1 MNEQSIAE
9 PLEPLYV
16 PTSGND
22 HQERDTAIEKA
33 AMRKIIWRIVPIL
46 TLSYFLAYLDRINIG
61 FAALEM
67 NKSLG
72 LSSTVYGW
80 AAGVFFIAYI
90 IFEIPSNLILER
102 VGTRV
107 WIARILM
114 TWGLIAAGAA
124 FVVGP
129 ASLVIV
135 RFLLGFAEA
144 GFFPGVLLYLTYWC
158 PAAYRAKVIAAFSV
172 SVPLAGFV
180 GSPLSGALLGM
191 DGYLGLHGW
200 QWLFIVEGL
209 PATFLGLFVL
219 VYLPSK
225 PDSAS
230 WLSRDEKR
238 WLQRKLAAEELSNAG
253 GSHGSVWRTLANPRV
268 LALGLASA
276 GSLATGYGLAF
287 WQPQMVKSFGLT
299 NFQTGLVNA
308 VPFAVAAVGM
318 FVWARRSDGRRERV
332 WHTVVPLLVSA
343 VALASCIYLHQ
354 LSLVVVALCFALLG
368 GYGVKGPF
376 WALVS
381 EWTSP
386 SEKAA
391 AIAMINSL
399 ANISGFVAPFLL
411 GFIKDQTGSFVL
423 GLIPMIVLAC
433 IGAATILIL
442 KGYGA
447 SGSRQPVS
455 SPG

>member
-1 MNEQSIAE
+1 MNNHSIAE
-9 PLEPLYV
+9 PLKTLDASASD
-16 PTSGND
+16 SG
-22 HQERDTAIEKA
+22 HQDRADVSIEKA
-33 AMRKIIWRIVPIL
+33 TMRKVIWRIVPIL

-61 FAALEM
+61 FAALDM

-80 AAGVFFIAYI
+80 AAGIFFIAYI
-90 IFEIPSNLILER
+90 IFEIPSNLIMER
-102 VGTRV
+102 VGARL
-107 WIARILM
+107 WIARIM
-114 TWGLIAAGAA
+114 ITWGLIAAATA

-129 ASLVIV
+129 ASLVAM
-135 RFLLGFAEA
+135 RFLLGVAEA
-144 GFFPGVLLYLTYWC
+144 GFFPGALLYLTYWC

-172 SVPLAGFV
+172 SIPLAGFV

-191 DGYLGLHGW
+191 DGHFGLHGW

-209 PATFLGLFVL
+209 PAAILGFVVL
-219 VYLPSK
+219 AFLPSK
-225 PDSAS
+225 PDSAA
-230 WLSRDEKR
+230 WLTDEEKR
-238 WLQRKLAAEELSNAG
+238 WLQQTLASEAL
-253 GSHGSVWRTLANPRV
+253 SHGGASHGNVWRTLANPRV

-299 NFQTGLVNA
+299 NFQTGLVNSI
-308 VPFAVAAVGM
+308 PFAVAAVGM
-318 FVWARRSDGRRERV
+318 FVWARRSDNRRERV
-332 WHTVVPLLVSA
+332 WHTVTPLLVSA
-343 VALASCIYLHQ
+343 VALASCIYLNQ

-399 ANISGFVAPFLL
+399 ANVSGFVAPFLL

-423 GLIPMIVLAC
+423 GLIPMVVLAL

-442 KGYGA
+442 KGRIA
-447 SGSRQPVS
+447 ARAH
-455 SPG
+455 

>member
-1 MNEQSIAE
+1 MS
-9 PLEPLYV
+9 
-16 PTSGND
+16 
-22 HQERDTAIEKA
+22 
-33 AMRKIIWRIVPIL
+33 KIIWRIVPIL

-102 VGTRV
+102 VGARI

-114 TWGLIAAGAA
+114 TWGLIAAGTA

-129 ASLVIV
+129 ASLVIM

-180 GSPLSGALLGM
+180 GSRLSGALLGM

-225 PDSAS
+225 PESAS
-230 WLSRDEKR
+230 WLSDDEKR
-238 WLQRKLAAEELSNAG
+238 WLQRKLAAEELGNAS
-253 GSHGSVWRTLANPRV
+253 GSHGSVGARSRTPGSSPLGSPQPAV
-268 LALGLASA
+268 LRP
-276 GSLATGYGLAF
+276 ATA
-287 WQPQMVKSFGLT
+287 WP
-299 NFQTGLVNA
+299 
-308 VPFAVAAVGM
+308 
-318 FVWARRSDGRRERV
+318 
-332 WHTVVPLLVSA
+332 
-343 VALASCIYLHQ
+343 
-354 LSLVVVALCFALLG
+354 
-368 GYGVKGPF
+368 
-376 WALVS
+376 
-381 EWTSP
+381 
-386 SEKAA
+386 
-391 AIAMINSL
+391 
-399 ANISGFVAPFLL
+399 
-411 GFIKDQTGSFVL
+411 
-423 GLIPMIVLAC
+423 
-433 IGAATILIL
+433 
-442 KGYGA
+442 
-447 SGSRQPVS
+447 SGSRRW
-455 SPG
+455 

>member
-1 MNEQSIAE
+1 MSDHTISE
-9 PLEPLYV
+9 PFKTLQM
-16 PTSGND
+16 SASKNG
-22 HQERDTAIEKA
+22 HQANADAAIERT

-61 FAALEM
+61 FAALDM

-90 IFEIPSNLILER
+90 IFEIPSNLIMER
-102 VGTRV
+102 VGARL
-107 WIARILM
+107 WIARIM
-114 TWGLIAAGAA
+114 ITWGLIAAGTA

-129 ASLVIV
+129 SSLIGM
-135 RFLLGFAEA
+135 RFLLGVAEA
-144 GFFPGVLLYLTYWC
+144 GFFPGALLYLTYWC

-172 SVPLAGFV
+172 SIPLAGFV

-191 DGYLGLHGW
+191 NGHLGLHGW
-200 QWLFIVEGL
+200 QWLLIIEGL
-209 PATFLGLFVL
+209 PAVILGLVVL
-219 VYLPSK
+219 AFLPSK
-225 PDSAS
+225 PDSAR
-230 WLSRDEKR
+230 WLTAEEKR
-238 WLQRKLAAEELSNAG
+238 WLQQTLANEARSLG
-253 GSHGSVWRTLANPRV
+253 GGGHGSVWRTLANPRV

-299 NFQTGLVNA
+299 NFQTGLVNSI
-308 VPFAVAAVGM
+308 PFAVAAVGM
-318 FVWARRSDGRRERV
+318 FVWARRSDSRRERV
-332 WHTVVPLLVSA
+332 WHTVIPLLVSA
-343 VALASCIYLHQ
+343 IALASCIYLNE

-386 SEKAA
+386 AEKAA

-399 ANISGFVAPFLL
+399 ANVSGFVAPFLL

-423 GLIPMIVLAC
+423 GLIPMVVLAL

-442 KGYGA
+442 KGQVAARAGRPA
-447 SGSRQPVS
+447 
-455 SPG
+455 